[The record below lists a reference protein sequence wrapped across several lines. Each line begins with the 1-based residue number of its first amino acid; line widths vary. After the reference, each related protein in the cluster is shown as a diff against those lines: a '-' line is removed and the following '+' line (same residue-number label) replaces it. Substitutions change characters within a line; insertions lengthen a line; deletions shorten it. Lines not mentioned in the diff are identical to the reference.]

1 MSSPNWD
8 FGTAW
13 QASDISQTYAHEL
26 ASISTEATD
35 TTTYRREVSVSNAD
49 TMAASKSEGKIV
61 RVAAVQAEGCYFDLD
76 AAVAKTCKLIEEAA
90 AKGCDLIA
98 FPEVW
103 IPQYPG
109 WIW

>member
-1 MSSPNWD
+1 MRAFLRS
-8 FGTAW
+8 GGL
-13 QASDISQTYAHEL
+13 QTHICRMRVRNNFEPIATSKEEL
-26 ASISTEATD
+26 SI
-35 TTTYRREVSVSNAD
+35 REKD
-49 TMAASKSEGKIV
+49 TMTAPKSGGKTV

-76 AAVAKTCKLIEEAA
+76 AAVKKTCKLIEEAA